1 MNSIKANGKRQQQT
15 LSIRVSAVLREYIER
30 SAQLISSYRGES
42 LSLSDVAKVLL
53 ESAMTDRLDFRFE
66 VADLQR
72 DPTHSLWVIRKKWEK
87 RQALSRAEWILLA
100 YYVQLACEC
109 LSENPAMPPAS
120 SFVTLL
126 QSLLVIRELRA
137 GPGAGLDRFYLG
149 NLGAPDAAL
158 NDRQLDADI
167 VPEVIG
173 KLVHELRECPHPRI
187 PIFVGRNLFIALR
200 DEVLPD
206 AMALNR
212 VLEPH
217 LDTLFRLAA
226 RGHWM
231 QERRPIRLQS
241 RGSMLTPPISTM
253 SVGGLQLQTSIG
265 DGDEL
270 RVALFM
276 ARIKVIYPLD
286 TYPEIQEFTAMLE
299 RLEGDRS
306 WYGVHFR
313 ASAVPQTADGC
324 GSFRFRRHSDGITL
338 CFTLEEWKIL
348 QNLFSATLAEP
359 GLQEILHELSLAYGE
374 L

>member
-1 MNSIKANGKRQQQT
+1 MNSMKANGKLQQQT
-15 LSIRVSAVLREYIER
+15 LSIRVSAPLREYIER
-30 SAQLISSYRGES
+30 SAQLISSYRGDS

-100 YYVQLACEC
+100 HYVQLACEG
-109 LSENPAMPPAS
+109 LSENPAMPPAG
-120 SFVTLL
+120 SFVILL

-137 GPGAGLDRFYLG
+137 GHGAGLDRFYLG

-158 NDRQLDADI
+158 NDRQLDSDI

-173 KLVHELRECPHPRI
+173 KLVHELRERPHPWI
-187 PIFVGRNLFIALR
+187 PIFVGRNLFVALR

-206 AMALNR
+206 LIALNR

-231 QERRPIRLQS
+231 RERRPVRLHS
-241 RGSMLTPPISTM
+241 SGSMLTAPISTM
-253 SVGGLQLQTSIG
+253 SVGGFNLQISIG

-270 RVALFM
+270 KFALFM
-276 ARIKVIYPLD
+276 ERINATYPL
-286 TYPEIQEFTAMLE
+286 AA
-299 RLEGDRS
+299 R
-306 WYGVHFR
+306 V
-313 ASAVPQTADGC
+313 
-324 GSFRFRRHSDGITL
+324 
-338 CFTLEEWKIL
+338 
-348 QNLFSATLAEP
+348 
-359 GLQEILHELSLAYGE
+359 
-374 L
+374 